1 LVHARFPLRVNV
13 GFLYNVPIGTVRDIH
28 FEFPVLKL
36 PDDLEFQDFQGFV
49 RLNRTPQGILVEGE
63 FEGKTGVTC
72 VRCLADFLQPLST
85 KFEELWAFS
94 NRTVSEAGL
103 TIPEDKNIDFGPVV
117 GEYLLIE
124 VPINPICR
132 PDCKGLCQVCG
143 EDLNQ
148 VVCEHVSQIG

>member
-1 LVHARFPLRVNV
+1 VNV
-13 GFLYNVPIGTVRDIH
+13 GFLYNVAIGTSRDIH
-28 FEFPVLKL
+28 FDLPVLKL
-36 PDDLEFQDFQGFV
+36 PEDLAFDDLQGFV

-63 FEGKTGVTC
+63 FSGKTRVTC
-72 VRCLADFLQPLST
+72 VRCLVDFLQPLDT

-94 NRTVSEAGL
+94 SRSVSESGL
-103 TIPEDKNIDFGPVV
+103 IIPEDATIDFGPVV

-132 PDCKGLCQVCG
+132 PDCKGLCRVCG

-148 VVCEHVSQIG
+148 VVCEHVGQP